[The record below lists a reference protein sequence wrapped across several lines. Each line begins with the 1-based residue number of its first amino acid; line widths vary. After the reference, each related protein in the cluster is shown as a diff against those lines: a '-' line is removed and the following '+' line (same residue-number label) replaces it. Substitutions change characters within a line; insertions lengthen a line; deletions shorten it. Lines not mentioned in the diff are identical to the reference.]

1 MEDNIFDKIHEVD
14 LQKTMEKSY
23 IDYAMSVIAS
33 RALPDVRDGLK
44 PVQRR
49 VLYSMIELNNG
60 PDKPHR
66 KCARIVGDTMGKY
79 HPHGDSSIYG
89 ALVNMAQDWSTRYPL
104 VDGHGNFGSVDGDGA
119 AAMRYTEARLSK
131 ISMEML
137 ADINKDTVD
146 FQPNF
151 DETEREP
158 VVLPARYPN
167 LLVNG
172 TSGIAVGMATNIP
185 PHNLREVIGAV
196 VKIIDNIIEED
207 RDTTIEELL
216 EIVKGPDFPTGAT
229 ILGTRGIEEAYRTGR
244 GKIRV
249 RAVTNIE
256 TLPNGKSRIIVTEL
270 PYLVNKARL
279 IEKIA
284 ELVREKKIDGITDLN
299 DHSSREGMRI
309 CIDLRKDANANVV
322 LNQLYKHTQLQD
334 TFGVIMLCLVAV
346 NGSLQPK
353 VLTLPEM
360 LKYYLAHQEDVVTRR
375 TKYDLNK
382 AQERA
387 HILEGLLKALDN
399 IDEVI
404 RIIRGS
410 RSVQVAKQELM
421 DRFELTDVQAQA
433 IVDMRLRALTGLERE
448 KLEAEYAELME
459 KIRKLKAILADRN
472 TLLRVI
478 REEILAISEKYGD
491 DRRTAIG
498 FDAYDISMEDMIP
511 RENTV
516 ITMTKLGY
524 IKRMTVDNFRSQNR
538 GGRGIKGMQ
547 TLDDDY
553 IEELMM
559 TTTHHYVMFFT
570 NTGRVYRLKAY
581 EIPEAGRTARGTAI
595 INLLQLMPGE
605 RITAVIPISKFE
617 EGHYLMMATR
627 KGLVKKTPIQDYAN
641 VRKIGLAAISLR
653 DDDELI
659 EVKATDDKKDIILVT
674 KYGQCIRFKENDVRS
689 TGRVS
694 MGVRGINLLDGDEV
708 VAMQL
713 NTQGYYLLVV
723 SENGMGK
730 RTSIS
735 EFICQN
741 RGGKGVKC
749 YKITEKTGNVI
760 GAKAVNEENEIM
772 MITTEG
778 IIIRLQCSDISIL
791 GRITSGV
798 KLINLS
804 EGVTVASFAKVR
816 EKDEDKAEK
825 ESSEDTEN
833 TEEISE
839 DATIEENQ
847 DRTEK

>member
-617 EGHYLMMATR
+617 EDHYLMMATR

-735 EFICQN
+735 EFTCQN

-847 DRTEK
+847 DSTEK

>member
-1 MEDNIFDKIHEVD
+1 
-14 LQKTMEKSY
+14 
-23 IDYAMSVIAS
+23 
-33 RALPDVRDGLK
+33 
-44 PVQRR
+44 
-49 VLYSMIELNNG
+49 MIEL
-60 PDKPHR
+60 
-66 KCARIVGDTMGKY
+66 I
-79 HPHGDSSIYG
+79 
-89 ALVNMAQDWSTRYPL
+89 
-104 VDGHGNFGSVDGDGA
+104 
-119 AAMRYTEARLSK
+119 TE
-131 ISMEML
+131 
-137 ADINKDTVD
+137 
-146 FQPNF
+146 
-151 DETEREP
+151 
-158 VVLPARYPN
+158 
-167 LLVNG
+167 
-172 TSGIAVGMATNIP
+172 
-185 PHNLREVIGAV
+185 
-196 VKIIDNIIEED
+196 
-207 RDTTIEELL
+207 
-216 EIVKGPDFPTGAT
+216 
-229 ILGTRGIEEAYRTGR
+229 
-244 GKIRV
+244 
-249 RAVTNIE
+249 
-256 TLPNGKSRIIVTEL
+256 
-270 PYLVNKARL
+270 
-279 IEKIA
+279 
-284 ELVREKKIDGITDLN
+284 
-299 DHSSREGMRI
+299 
-309 CIDLRKDANANVV
+309 
-322 LNQLYKHTQLQD
+322 
-334 TFGVIMLCLVAV
+334 
-346 NGSLQPK
+346 
-353 VLTLPEM
+353 
-360 LKYYLAHQEDVVTRR
+360 
-375 TKYDLNK
+375 
-382 AQERA
+382 
-387 HILEGLLKALDN
+387 
-399 IDEVI
+399 
-404 RIIRGS
+404 
-410 RSVQVAKQELM
+410 
-421 DRFELTDVQAQA
+421 
-433 IVDMRLRALTGLERE
+433 
-448 KLEAEYAELME
+448 
-459 KIRKLKAILADRN
+459 LKAILADEKK
-472 TLLRVI
+472 LLGVI
-478 REEILAISEKYGD
+478 KEEILAISDKYGD
-491 DRRTAIG
+491 ERRTSIG
-498 FDAYDISMEDMIP
+498 FDEYDISMEDMIP

-617 EGHYLMMATR
+617 EGQYLMMATR

-674 KYGQCIRFKENDVRS
+674 KYGQCIRFKESDVRS

-735 EFICQN
+735 EFTCQN

-804 EGVTVASFAKVR
+804 DGVTVASFAKVR
-816 EKDEDKAEK
+816 EKEEDKNSEK
-825 ESSEDTEN
+825 NSNEN
-833 TEEISE
+833 TDSTEE
-839 DATIEENQ
+839 
-847 DRTEK
+847 

>member
-1 MEDNIFDKIHEVD
+1 
-14 LQKTMEKSY
+14 
-23 IDYAMSVIAS
+23 
-33 RALPDVRDGLK
+33 
-44 PVQRR
+44 
-49 VLYSMIELNNG
+49 
-60 PDKPHR
+60 
-66 KCARIVGDTMGKY
+66 
-79 HPHGDSSIYG
+79 
-89 ALVNMAQDWSTRYPL
+89 
-104 VDGHGNFGSVDGDGA
+104 
-119 AAMRYTEARLSK
+119 
-131 ISMEML
+131 
-137 ADINKDTVD
+137 
-146 FQPNF
+146 
-151 DETEREP
+151 
-158 VVLPARYPN
+158 
-167 LLVNG
+167 
-172 TSGIAVGMATNIP
+172 MATNIP

-207 RDTTIEELL
+207 RETTIEELL
-216 EIVKGPDFPTGAT
+216 DIVKGPDFPTGAT

-284 ELVREKKIDGITDLN
+284 ELVRNKKIDGITDLN

-353 VLTLPEM
+353 ILTLPEM
-360 LKYYLAHQEDVVTRR
+360 LKHYLAHQEDVVTRR

-410 RSVQVAKQELM
+410 QNVQAAKQELM
-421 DRFELTDVQAQA
+421 NRFELTDVQAQA

-605 RITAVIPISKFE
+605 RITAVIPIRKFE
-617 EGHYLMMATR
+617 EGQYLMMATR

-641 VRKIGLAAISLR
+641 VRKVGLAAISLR

-659 EVKATDDKKDIILVT
+659 EVKATDNTKDIILVT
-674 KYGQCIRFKENDVRS
+674 KYGQCIRFNETDVRS

-713 NTQGYYLLVV
+713 NTQGHYLLVV

-735 EFICQN
+735 EFTSQN

-778 IIIRLQCSDISIL
+778 IIIRLQCADISIL

-816 EKDEDKAEK
+816 EKDEDKKPEEVTEDAEAMEEVSEE
-825 ESSEDTEN
+825 ESVDEN
-833 TEEISE
+833 SDSTEE
-839 DATIEENQ
+839 
-847 DRTEK
+847 

>member
-1 MEDNIFDKIHEVD
+1 M
-14 LQKTMEKSY
+14 
-23 IDYAMSVIAS
+23 
-33 RALPDVRDGLK
+33 RD
-44 PVQRR
+44 
-49 VLYSMIELNNG
+49 
-60 PDKPHR
+60 
-66 KCARIVGDTMGKY
+66 
-79 HPHGDSSIYG
+79 
-89 ALVNMAQDWSTRYPL
+89 
-104 VDGHGNFGSVDGDGA
+104 
-119 AAMRYTEARLSK
+119 
-131 ISMEML
+131 
-137 ADINKDTVD
+137 
-146 FQPNF
+146 
-151 DETEREP
+151 
-158 VVLPARYPN
+158 
-167 LLVNG
+167 
-172 TSGIAVGMATNIP
+172 
-185 PHNLREVIGAV
+185 
-196 VKIIDNIIEED
+196 
-207 RDTTIEELL
+207 
-216 EIVKGPDFPTGAT
+216 
-229 ILGTRGIEEAYRTGR
+229 
-244 GKIRV
+244 
-249 RAVTNIE
+249 
-256 TLPNGKSRIIVTEL
+256 
-270 PYLVNKARL
+270 
-279 IEKIA
+279 
-284 ELVREKKIDGITDLN
+284 KKIDGITDLN

-309 CIDLRKDANANVV
+309 CIDLRRDANANVV

-334 TFGVIMLCLVAV
+334 TFGVIMLCLVSV

-360 LKYYLAHQEDVVTRR
+360 LEHYLAHQEDVVTRR

-404 RIIRGS
+404 RIIRAA
-410 RSVQVAKQELM
+410 RNVQIAKQELM

-459 KIRKLKAILADRN
+459 KIRKLQAILADRN

-478 REEILAISEKYGD
+478 REEILAIAEKYGD
-491 DRRTAIG
+491 DRRTSIG

-605 RITAVIPISKFE
+605 RITSVIPISKFE

-627 KGLVKKTPIQDYAN
+627 KGLVKKTPIRDYAN
-641 VRKIGLAAISLR
+641 VRKVGLAAISLR

-659 EVKATDDKKDIILVT
+659 EVKATDDKKDIILIT
-674 KYGQCIRFKENDVRS
+674 KYGQCIRFKETDVRS

-730 RTSIS
+730 RTSVS
-735 EFICQN
+735 EFTCQN

-804 EGVTVASFAKVR
+804 DGVTVASFAKVR
-816 EKDEDKAEK
+816 EKEEEKDKEDKEK
-825 ESSEDTEN
+825 QP
-833 TEEISE
+833 TEE
-839 DATIEENQ
+839 
-847 DRTEK
+847 